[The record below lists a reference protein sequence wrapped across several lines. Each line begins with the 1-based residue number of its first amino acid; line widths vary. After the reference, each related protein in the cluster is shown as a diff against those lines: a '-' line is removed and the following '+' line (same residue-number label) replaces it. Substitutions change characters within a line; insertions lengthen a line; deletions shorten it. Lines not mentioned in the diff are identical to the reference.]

1 MACEPDFSLQRSFMK
16 KVLLTITLSFT
27 CIIIEAQV
35 KYTEE
40 IQMQAPGQGK
50 IVLHQ
55 SKTITD
61 LVNAVA
67 PKSAPVAVKAEKK
80 PAASVTKTSQV
91 VDSLL
96 SDTTKLPSTGA
107 RIRMNGYRI
116 QVYLGGNTRRGK
128 TEAQAMKD
136 RVKSFFPELSVYAG
150 FLSPH
155 WICRAG
161 DFRTIEEASEYLQK
175 MRETGRF
182 DEAVV
187 VKSKINARE

>member
-1 MACEPDFSLQRSFMK
+1 MK
-16 KVLLTITLSFT
+16 KLLLTLAFFFA
-27 CIIIEAQV
+27 CVLVNAQV

-40 IQMQAPGQGK
+40 IQKQTPGQGR

-55 SKTITD
+55 SSAITN
-61 LVNAVA
+61 LVNG
-67 PKSAPVAVKAEKK
+67 SAPIQAPVKKVTDPALKK
-80 PAASVTKTSQV
+80 PQV

-96 SDTTKLPSTGA
+96 ADTNKIQATGQ
-107 RIRMNGYRI
+107 RVRMNGYRI

-128 TEAQAMKD
+128 TEAQMMKE
-136 RVKSFFPELSVYAG
+136 RVKGFFPELTVYAG

-161 DFRTIEEASEYLQK
+161 DFRTYEEASEYLHK

-182 DEAVV
+182 DEAVII
-187 VKSKINARE
+187 KSKVNVRE

>member
-1 MACEPDFSLQRSFMK
+1 MK
-16 KVLLTITLSFT
+16 KVLLLLALSLACVFVQ
-27 CIIIEAQV
+27 AQV

-40 IQMQAPGQGK
+40 IQTQIPGQGK

-55 SKTITD
+55 SKAITD
-61 LVNAVA
+61 LVNGTVPTSVPVA
-67 PKSAPVAVKAEKK
+67 IKAEKKVSAPVAKS
-80 PAASVTKTSQV
+80 PQV

-96 SDTTKLPSTGA
+96 ADTNKVQPTGP

-128 TEAQAMKD
+128 TEAQLMKE
-136 RVKSFFPELSVYAG
+136 RVKGFFPELSVYAG

-161 DFRTIEEASEYLQK
+161 DFRTYEEASEYLQK

-182 DEAVV
+182 DEAVII
-187 VKSKINARE
+187 KSKINVRE

>member
-1 MACEPDFSLQRSFMK
+1 MK
-16 KVLLTITLSFT
+16 KFLLTPILFFA
-27 CIIIEAQV
+27 CIVISAQV

-40 IQMQAPGQGK
+40 IQAEQPGQGK

-61 LVNAVA
+61 LVNAVVSKISSVA
-67 PKSAPVAVKAEKK
+67 AKTEKNSAISTLK
-80 PAASVTKTSQV
+80 PPQV

-96 SDTTKLPSTGA
+96 ADSLKLQSSGV
-107 RIRMNGYRI
+107 RVRMNGYRI

-128 TEAQAMKD
+128 AEAQAMKE
-136 RVKSFFPELSVYAG
+136 RVRSSFPELSVYAG

-161 DFRTIEEASEYLQK
+161 DFRTYEEASEYLQK

-182 DEAVV
+182 DEAVII
-187 VKSKINARE
+187 KSKINARE

>member
-1 MACEPDFSLQRSFMK
+1 MK
-16 KVLLTITLSFT
+16 NVLLTLAISFACLS
-27 CIIIEAQV
+27 INAQV

-50 IVLHQ
+50 LVLYQ
-55 SKTITD
+55 SKAITD
-61 LVNAVA
+61 LVNGTVSAF
-67 PKSAPVAVKAEKK
+67 APVVNKTDKKVSVLSPKA
-80 PAASVTKTSQV
+80 PQI

-96 SDTTKLPSTGA
+96 LDTSRVQNLGP

-116 QVYLGGNTRRGK
+116 QVYLGGNTRKGK
-128 TEAQAMKD
+128 TEAQMMKE
-136 RVKSFFPELSVYAG
+136 RVKGFFPELSVYAG

-161 DFRTIEEASEYLQK
+161 DFRTVEEATEYLQK

-182 DEAVV
+182 NEAVI

>member
-1 MACEPDFSLQRSFMK
+1 MK
-16 KVLLTITLSFT
+16 KDLLTLALFFT
-27 CIIIEAQV
+27 CALINAQV

-40 IQMQAPGQGK
+40 IQTETPGQGK

-55 SKTITD
+55 SKVIAD
-61 LVNAVA
+61 LVNGVV
-67 PKSAPVAVKAEKK
+67 PKSAPVDVKVEKK
-80 PAASVTKTSQV
+80 TSVSSLVKTNQV

-96 SDTTKLPSTGA
+96 ADTVKVQPTGP

-116 QVYLGGNTRRGK
+116 QVYLGGNTRKGK
-128 TEAQAMKD
+128 VEAQAMKE
-136 RVKSFFPELSVYAG
+136 RVKGYFPELSVYAG

-161 DFRTIEEASEYLQK
+161 DFRTMEEASEYLHQ

-182 DEAVV
+182 DEAVI